1 MAKKQTGN
9 KDGGKE
15 DFEKELEGLIEQ
27 NENMAKGI
35 KKIISSFNDKKPK
48 K

>member
-1 MAKKQTGN
+1 MSKKQPGS
-9 KDGGKE
+9 KDGSKE